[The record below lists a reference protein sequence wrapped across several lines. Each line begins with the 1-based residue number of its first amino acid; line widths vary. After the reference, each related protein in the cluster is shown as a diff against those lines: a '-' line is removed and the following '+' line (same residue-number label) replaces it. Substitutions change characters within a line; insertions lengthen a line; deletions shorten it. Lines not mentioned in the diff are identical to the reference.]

1 MAFQHYYKSSVCIVD
16 PLGVLPYL
24 YWKPGNRVQNQYSKA
39 RNIAWWQTTCLEAQV
54 SSLSCRWEE
63 YHGWFPLLHRKS
75 EDICKHTVAIFK
87 VFINLH
93 YSYRC
98 WDKTFKSASK
108 PTTVGSS
115 FLNIIQSMDFMQDYH
130 ARLIEKPQIKRLTFY
145 KRRSLIV

>member
-1 MAFQHYYKSSVCIVD
+1 MNSRKQKESLSDEHGFRIPFQLNVN
-16 PLGVLPYL
+16 P
-24 YWKPGNRVQNQYSKA
+24 
-39 RNIAWWQTTCLEAQV
+39 TTGIFFMLTKIQHHHKIFRSLEAQV

-130 ARLIEKPQIKRLTFY
+130 ARLIEKP
-145 KRRSLIV
+145 